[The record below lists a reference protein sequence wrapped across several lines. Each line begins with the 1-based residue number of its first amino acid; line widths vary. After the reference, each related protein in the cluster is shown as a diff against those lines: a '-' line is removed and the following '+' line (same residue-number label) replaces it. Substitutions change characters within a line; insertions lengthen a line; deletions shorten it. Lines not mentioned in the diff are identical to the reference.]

1 MPSHDSVGFWLS
13 NWVQTHP
20 EERQTMMRSLAE
32 LTAQGKLKEP
42 ETEVVELAGSD
53 EEVAEKMSGVMKR
66 IEEGRGKKI
75 LLHWKDE

>member
-1 MPSHDSVGFWLS
+1 
-13 NWVQTHP
+13 
-20 EERQTMMRSLAE
+20 MMRSLAE
-32 LTAQGKLKEP
+32 LTGQGKLKEP

-53 EEVAEKMSGVMKR
+53 EEVAQKMSGVMKR